1 MAAGV
6 DSDLLGNPWVITFN
20 GSTAAH
26 TLPYLVI
33 GPQKTGNMAYPWM
46 PKRIRWV
53 SVTAA
58 AADQVIIKDYPGI
71 NPTSPTPTNQRTVF
85 QFVASGADQDGV
97 DEARPYD
104 KETYVGMDITEMD
117 SGILYIYF

>member
-6 DSDLLGNPWVITFN
+6 DSDFHGNPWVISYN
-20 GSTAAH
+20 GSTATH
-26 TLPYLVI
+26 TLPYIVI
-33 GPQKTGNMAYPWM
+33 GAQKTGGMAYPWL

-58 AADQVIIKDYPGI
+58 AADQVIVKDYPGI
-71 NPTSPTPTNQRTVF
+71 PAGTTDQRTVF

-104 KETYVGMDITEMD
+104 KEQYVGMEITQFD